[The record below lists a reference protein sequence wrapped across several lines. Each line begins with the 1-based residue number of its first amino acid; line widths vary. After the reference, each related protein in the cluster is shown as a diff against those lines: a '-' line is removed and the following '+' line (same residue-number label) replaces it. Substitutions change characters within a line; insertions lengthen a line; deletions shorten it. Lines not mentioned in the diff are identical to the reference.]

1 MAFTMSIK
9 RIGLVVVVALACLV
23 ALPPLTASADI
34 TLPEEFYGD
43 ITINNVAAPAGITI
57 VATIAGVER
66 GSFVTTE
73 AGKYGGPGT
82 FDSRLVVAGEEAEV
96 GETITFWVN
105 GALAKQTAIYE
116 PGESKELN
124 LSAPAYPLN
133 VGDIQITK
141 ALDFLRQAQQA
152 DGSISTFATSAWA
165 VMAIAAAGE
174 DPDDW
179 TNGGDSIVDYLR
191 DNADKLDEEKATD
204 WERSILAIVAAGE
217 DPTDFGGVDYVDKLL
232 EFYDGNQ
239 MGSDGMLNDDFWG
252 ILVLVA
258 VDEDEEIIADMKD
271 FIISNQNADGGWGW
285 TVGGNSDADNTA
297 AAISALFAAGES
309 SGSETIADALDY
321 LKSQQQS
328 NGGITSEGSTNSG
341 VNSWVIIA
349 INDVG
354 QDPIGE
360 EWRKSGNNPVDYLL
374 SLQDTD
380 GAFKWSATQRS
391 NPEWMTAYA
400 IPALLGKSWP
410 TDTTTGPP
418 DGDGGG
424 GGGGIDR
431 SPPRISNISC
441 SDVTETTA
449 DIYWKTHEK
458 SDSQVEYWASEH
470 KFSEL
475 DEELVYSHHVH
486 LTGLTPGTT
495 YKYVTISQDK
505 SGNEARSDEEIFTTL
520 GEAPAA
526 AFSSSELSISPRGVN
541 VSDTV
546 TISVLI
552 TNTGNASGS
561 REVTLKINGVVEA
574 TKELTLE
581 AGASE
586 RVSFTTVKEVA
597 GSYSVEINGL
607 SGSFTVKEGSVASTL
622 PGPPS
627 PSPENPA
634 EPFNWSFIGGII
646 VGAVVVVVALLI
658 FLLARRQTRW

>member
-9 RIGLVVVVALACLV
+9 RIGIVVAVTLAYLV
-23 ALPPLTASADI
+23 TLLPLTASADI

-43 ITINNVAAPAGITI
+43 ITINSVAAPVGTVI
-57 VATIAGVER
+57 VAKIEGVER

-73 AGKYGGPGT
+73 AGKYGGPET
-82 FDSRLVVAGEEAEV
+82 FDSRLVVAGEEDEV

-116 PGESKELN
+116 PGESKELD
-124 LSAPAYPLN
+124 LSAPAYPLD
-133 VGDIQITK
+133 VGDIQIVK
-141 ALDFLRQAQQA
+141 ALDYLRQAQEA
-152 DGSISTFATSAWA
+152 DGRIGAFVTSAWA

-191 DNADKLDEEKATD
+191 NNADKLDVDKATD
-204 WERSILAIVAAGE
+204 WERSILAIMAADK
-217 DPTDFGGVDYVDKLL
+217 DPRDFGGVDYVDTLL
-232 EFYDGNQ
+232 EFYDGSQ
-239 MGSDGMLNDDFWG
+239 MGDAGMLNDDFWG
-252 ILVLVA
+252 ILALVA

-271 FIISNQNADGGWGW
+271 FVISNQNTDGGWGW

-297 AAISALFAAGES
+297 AAVSALVAAGES
-309 SGSETIADALDY
+309 SGSETITDALDY

-328 NGGITSEGSTNSG
+328 NGGITSEGNTNSG

-349 INDVG
+349 INDVS

-360 EWRKSGNNPVDYLL
+360 QWRKSGNNPVDYLL

-400 IPALLGKSWP
+400 IPALLGKSWI
-410 TDTTTGPP
+410 TDTSTDPP
-418 DGDGGG
+418 DDGNGGG
-424 GGGGIDR
+424 GGGGVDR

-441 SDVTETTA
+441 SDITETKA

-458 SDSQVEYWASEH
+458 SDSQVEYWASKH
-470 KFSEL
+470 QFSEL

-505 SGNEARSDEEIFTTL
+505 SGNEARSDEDTFTTL

-526 AFSSSELSISPRGVN
+526 AFSSSDLDISPNEVN
-541 VSDTV
+541 IAETV

-561 REVTLKINGVVEA
+561 SEVTLKISGVVEA

-586 RVSFTTVKEVA
+586 HVSFTTAKEVA
-597 GSYSVEINGL
+597 GSYSVEVSGL
-607 SGSFTVKEGSVASTL
+607 SGSFLVQKGSVASTP
-622 PGPPS
+622 PGPP
-627 PSPENPA
+627 PSPPKLPA
-634 EPFNWSFIGGII
+634 EPFNWPFIGGII
-646 VGAVVVVVALLI
+646 VGAVIIGLLI
-658 FLLARRQTRW
+658 FLLVRRPTRF